1 MPEPAILSAFKSH
14 AFLANLSQQHLMILA
29 SAVRPFAAEPGELFA
44 KQGETANAFYLI
56 QTGHVSIDMQ
66 RPLRDM
72 VPIQTIGPGDVIGWS
87 WMVPGCRWQF
97 SCRATD
103 EVKGLVF
110 DSNWLRERCEGD
122 HELGYHLL
130 KQLVTV
136 IAGRL
141 AATRVQLLD
150 TGK

>member
-1 MPEPAILSAFKSH
+1 MAEPAILSAFKSH

-29 SAVRPFAAEPGELFA
+29 SAVRPFSAKPGEVFA
-44 KQGETANAFYLI
+44 KQGETANAFYLV
-56 QTGHVSIDMQ
+56 QTGHVVIDMHC
-66 RPLRDM
+66 PTRDI

-87 WMVPGCRWQF
+87 WMVPGYRWQF
-97 SCRATD
+97 TCRATD
-103 EVKGLVF
+103 EVHGLAF
-110 DSNWLRERCEGD
+110 DANWLRERCEQD

-136 IAGRL
+136 IASRL

-150 TGK
+150 NPK